1 MREKTRCIGDGNAG
15 VAIFACRRKALA
27 FGWRLAPERG
37 CRATVGILT
46 LQSPA
51 AGYRGAFHNEVN
63 SDMLPQ
69 TIPESNYLIRMADGT
84 IKQVNPFT
92 GTEVWT
98 VPGRGNRPLG
108 VNLSPPA
115 PLDRSQAD
123 AHCSFCARRYLE
135 TPPEKARLVKA
146 ENKYVILRHLHVD
159 ELSDTVAE
167 FRRIPNLFEIVSFDY
182 WQKNFGYRL
191 PDAIELHKQNYLA
204 SVAGRQ
210 HVLRMSEQRLKA
222 AGFDESA
229 WDRMSLDERLRFAN
243 AFFGGG
249 HELIVARRH
258 FIEGATHDNQLA
270 SSGTLTP
277 EEHYRYLHFTID
289 AMRDIY
295 VNNRYVRYVAV
306 FQNWLKPA
314 GASFDHLHKQ
324 LVAIDERGVQNE
336 MELERVR
343 ANPNL
348 YNEAAINFAAYRNL
362 VVAENDHAIAYAGFG
377 HLFPTLEVF
386 SKSERSQPWNHSA
399 EELRGM
405 SDLVHA
411 CHAATGSEIPCNEE
425 WYHKPPDVDV
435 SMPWRVL
442 IKWRIST
449 PAGFEGGTKIYVNT
463 LDPETLRDRVV
474 PRLFQLRTEGRIAPM
489 KIAFECAC
497 VPNCLRYNPAVRR
510 QESPH
515 PEFPPLSD
523 GRNREG

>member
-1 MREKTRCIGDGNAG
+1 M
-15 VAIFACRRKALA
+15 
-27 FGWRLAPERG
+27 
-37 CRATVGILT
+37 
-46 LQSPA
+46 A
-51 AGYRGAFHNEVN
+51 AGIRPGEVELG
-63 SDMLPQ
+63 MLPQ
-69 TIPESNYLIRMADGT
+69 LIPESNYLMRMADGT

-108 VNLSPPA
+108 VKPPNPA
-115 PLDRSQAD
+115 RLDPAKLD
-123 AHCSFCARRYLE
+123 AHCSFCPRHYLD
-135 TPPEKARLVKA
+135 TPPEKARLVR
-146 ENKYVILRHLHVD
+146 VGDRFTTLRHLLVD
-159 ELSDTVAE
+159 ALFDTVAE

-182 WQKNFGYRL
+182 WRKNFGYKL
-191 PDAIELHKQNYLA
+191 PDAIEQHKRNYLA

-222 AGFDESA
+222 AGLDESA
-229 WDRMSLDERLRFAN
+229 WDRMSMDERLQFAN

-249 HELIVARRH
+249 HEVIVARRH
-258 FIEGATHDNQLA
+258 FIDGATHDDQLA

-277 EEHYRYLHFTID
+277 EEHYQYLHFTID

-336 MELERVR
+336 LELQRVR

-377 HLFPTLEVF
+377 HRYPTLEIF

-411 CHAATGSEIPCNEE
+411 CHAATGSDIPCNEE
-425 WYHKPPDVDV
+425 WYYKPPDVDV
-435 SMPWRVL
+435 PMPWRIL
-442 IKWRIST
+442 IKWRVST

-463 LDPETLRDRVV
+463 IDPETLRDRVV
-474 PRLFQLRTEGRIAPM
+474 PKLFQLKNEGRIAPM

-497 VPNCLRYNPAVRR
+497 VPNCLRYNPAVRQ
-510 QESPH
+510 QESAH
-515 PEFPPLSD
+515 REFPPLSGGPSQD
-523 GRNREG
+523 E

>member
-1 MREKTRCIGDGNAG
+1 
-15 VAIFACRRKALA
+15 
-27 FGWRLAPERG
+27 
-37 CRATVGILT
+37 
-46 LQSPA
+46 
-51 AGYRGAFHNEVN
+51 
-63 SDMLPQ
+63 MLPQ
-69 TIPESNYLIRMADGT
+69 ITPESNYLIRMADGT

-108 VNLSPPA
+108 VTPPNPA
-115 PLDRSQAD
+115 KLDPTKLD
-123 AHCSFCARRYLE
+123 AHCSFCAKMYLE
-135 TPPEKARLVKA
+135 TPPEKARLAKSGD
-146 ENKYVILRHLHVD
+146 KYTTLRHLSVD
-159 ELSDTVAE
+159 ALFDTVAE

-182 WQKNFGYRL
+182 WRKNFGYKL
-191 PDAIELHKQNYLA
+191 PDAIEQHKRNYLA

-222 AGFDESA
+222 AGLDESA
-229 WDRMSLDERLRFAN
+229 WDRMSMDERLQFAN

-249 HELIVARRH
+249 HEVIVARRH
-258 FIEGATHDNQLA
+258 FIDGATHDDQLA

-277 EEHYRYLHFTID
+277 EEHYQYLHFTID

-336 MELERVR
+336 LELQRVR

-377 HLFPTLEVF
+377 HRYPTLEIF

-411 CHAATGSEIPCNEE
+411 CHAATGSDIPCNEE
-425 WYHKPPDVDV
+425 WYYKPPDVDV
-435 SMPWRVL
+435 PMPWRIL
-442 IKWRIST
+442 IKWRVST

-463 LDPETLRDRVV
+463 IDPETLRDRVV
-474 PRLFQLRTEGRIAPM
+474 PKLFQLKNEGRIAPM

-497 VPNCLRYNPAVRR
+497 VPNCLRYNPAVRQ
-510 QESPH
+510 QESAH
-515 PEFPPLSD
+515 REFPPLSGGPSQD
-523 GRNREG
+523 E